1 MLIVLIMSIL
11 VDLIL
16 VLFVFVFYVER
27 NIECKV

>member
-1 MLIVLIMSIL
+1 MFIVLTMSVL

-16 VLFVFVFYVER
+16 VLFVFVFYVEK

>member
-1 MLIVLIMSIL
+1 MFIVLTMSVL